1 MCVCVLTWLEF
12 TCVFVGNTD
21 HSTRPLF
28 MCVPFPTQESQE
40 KPVAPPPVNGRKG
53 KCVCERVNL
62 SVMFY
67 CVCLCWID
75 LV

>member
-1 MCVCVLTWLEF
+1 MYVLTWSEC

-21 HSTRPLF
+21 HLTHPMF

-53 KCVCERVNL
+53 KCV
-62 SVMFY
+62 
-67 CVCLCWID
+67 
-75 LV
+75 